1 MENGVDSMIYTEL
14 ESLKRYRGM
23 GKYLDEAI
31 DYLCSHSLS
40 ELKEGHYEINGD
52 RLYLN
57 VFDYETILEEEG
69 FFEAHEHYADIQM
82 TIEGE
87 ELVGVSEMSKVS
99 IKSIDRG
106 KDLIEVTGQPEHY
119 MRLIPGKAL
128 IVFPEDAHM
137 VKLAAKTPSAVRKAV
152 IKLYLEDS

>member
-1 MENGVDSMIYTEL
+1 MIYTEI

-31 DYLCSHSLS
+31 DFLCSHPL
-40 ELKEGHYEINGD
+40 EEFQAGHYEINGSQ
-52 RLYLN
+52 LYMN

-87 ELVGVSEMSKVS
+87 ELVGVSEMTKVK
-99 IKSIDRG
+99 IKSIDRE

-119 MRLIPGKAL
+119 MRLSPGKAL

-137 VKLAAKTPSAVRKAV
+137 VKLAAEGMPSAVKKAV
-152 IKLYLEDS
+152 IKLYLKG

>member
-1 MENGVDSMIYTEL
+1 MIYTEL

-23 GKYLDEAI
+23 GKYLDKAI
-31 DYLCSHSLS
+31 EYLCSHSLRDL
-40 ELKEGHYEINGD
+40 EEGHYEIDGE

-57 VFDYETILEEEG
+57 VFNYETILEEEG
-69 FFEAHEHYADIQM
+69 FFEAHERYADIQM

-99 IKSIDRG
+99 VKSVDQE

-137 VKLAAKTPSAVRKAV
+137 VKLAAGTPSAVKKAV
-152 IKLYLEDS
+152 VKLYLEDS